1 MTQRI
6 NFGKLRDVLEIPDLI
21 GLQIN
26 SYGDFL
32 QRDVKPEERKNQGL
46 QEVFNEIFPIESFD
60 KQMSLEFVSYEIG
73 VPSESK
79 ADIVDCIKD
88 GKIYDAPL
96 YVNFRLKVKICN
108 YFTWRILIFI
118 FLFII
123 TMR

>member
-60 KQMSLEFVSYEIG
+60 KQMSLEFGPRRFAISIEWPPPPVVQST
-73 VPSESK
+73 
-79 ADIVDCIKD
+79 
-88 GKIYDAPL
+88 
-96 YVNFRLKVKICN
+96 YV
-108 YFTWRILIFI
+108 
-118 FLFII
+118 
-123 TMR
+123 